1 MNVLEINNLNV
12 SYDKEVIFKDLTL
25 KIPNNKMCAIIGPNG
40 AGKSTLFKSILGFN
54 NYQQGEILILGNK
67 LNNIKNKISYVP
79 QKEKVNWLMPIT
91 VFDVVLM
98 GTYPK
103 LGWFKKPKKN
113 EYQQVDCALKRL
125 EIYDLKDKQIS
136 ELSGGQQQRVFLAR
150 ALVQNAEIYFLDEP
164 FTGIDKKSENIIVK
178 LLKELKKEGKT
189 IIIVHHDLNTIKEY
203 FDYVVM
209 INRGCIV
216 SGPINEVF
224 NQDNLNKTYGVINV

>member
-1 MNVLEINNLNV
+1 M
-12 SYDKEVIFKDLTL
+12 F
-25 KIPNNKMCAIIGPNG
+25 
-40 AGKSTLFKSILGFN
+40 
-54 NYQQGEILILGNK
+54 
-67 LNNIKNKISYVP
+67 
-79 QKEKVNWLMPIT
+79 
-91 VFDVVLM
+91 
-98 GTYPK
+98 
-103 LGWFKKPKKN
+103 
-113 EYQQVDCALKRL
+113 
-125 EIYDLKDKQIS
+125 
-136 ELSGGQQQRVFLAR
+136 FLAR